1 MSGGPSYLE
10 GLNAEQRAAVEA
22 PDGPVLV
29 IAAAGTGK
37 TRTLTHR
44 VAALVHRGVPPSG
57 LLLLTF
63 TNRAS
68 REMLDRAK
76 ALAGPTVSGIW
87 GGTFHHLCNRL
98 LRRHAPKIG
107 LDRDYT
113 ILDSDDASKLM
124 KVCLAQ
130 LPFAKDKAHPKP
142 DIVLHLHSLARN
154 ALKPLPDVVHNHFHG
169 EDVHQEPIGLQCR
182 AYEERKI
189 AQRALDFDDLLVQGV
204 RLLEDCP
211 DLRERYQMQ
220 FEHILVDEYQDT
232 NPLQARLVDLLAAGR
247 RNLLVVG
254 DDFQSIYAWRG
265 ADFRHFLTFPQRY
278 PGTREFRLETNYRSV
293 PGVLEVANACIR
305 GNPHQFQKTLR
316 AVRPAGA
323 APVWADLR
331 DGQQQAAYVIE
342 QIHLL
347 RRAGIPAN
355 EIAVLYRAH
364 FHAMELELQLARENQ
379 PYHITSG
386 VRFFEQAHIKD
397 ALSLLRLL
405 QNPSDELA
413 FRRLA
418 GLLPRVGER
427 TADRI
432 HRQLGGRVPLHTAEQ
447 RAAVAS
453 ALPAGAREAWT
464 AIGRAFEP
472 DRGDAGSAGPAPAS
486 VIQMFVEAFYR
497 EYAENSFDEFDSRL
511 EDLEA
516 LADYA
521 SRYTTAADLLSEVAL
536 LTNMDGADGPDAAM
550 SENQVQLSTVH
561 QAKGL
566 EWKAVLV
573 LWCVDQMFPSSRAMM
588 IEGGEEEERRLF
600 YVAVTRAC
608 DRLFL
613 CAPRYRRMRDG
624 GVMGYAPSRFLR
636 EIPQHLLDHVTPSV
650 W

>member
-1 MSGGPSYLE
+1 MSGAFTHLE
-10 GLNAEQRAAVEA
+10 GLNDEQRAAVGA

-44 VAALVHRGVPPSG
+44 VAALVHRGVPPAG

-63 TNRAS
+63 TNRAA
-68 REMLDRAK
+68 REMLDRARV
-76 ALAGPTVSGIW
+76 LAGPSVSGIW

-107 LDRDYT
+107 LENDYT

-124 KVCLAQ
+124 KTCLAE

-154 ALKPLPDVVHNHFHG
+154 SLKPLPEVVRGHFHG
-169 EDVHQEPIGLQCR
+169 EDIHQEPVGLQCR
-182 AYEERKI
+182 AYEQRKL

-204 RLLEDCP
+204 RLLETCP
-211 DLRERYQMQ
+211 ELLTRYQTQ
-220 FEHILVDEYQDT
+220 FEQILVDEYQDA

-331 DGQQQAAYVIE
+331 DGRQQAAYVIE

-347 RRAGIPAN
+347 RRDGIPPN

-386 VRFFEQAHIKD
+386 VRFFEQAHVKD

-405 QNPSDELA
+405 HNPFDELA
-413 FRRLA
+413 FSRLM

-427 TADRI
+427 TAARI
-432 HRQLGGRVPLHTAEQ
+432 LGRLGGRAPLRTVGQ
-447 RAAVAS
+447 RAAVAE
-453 ALPAGAREAWT
+453 ALPAAAREAWT

-472 DRGDAGSAGPAPAS
+472 DRDDPGPGGPAPAS
-486 VIQMFVEAFYR
+486 VVQMFVEAFYR
-497 EYAENSFDEFDSRL
+497 EYAENNFDEFDSRL

-521 SRYTTAADLLSEVAL
+521 ARYATAADLLSEVAL

-566 EWKAVLV
+566 EWKAVIV
-573 LWCVDQMFPSSRAMM
+573 LWCVDQLFPSARAMAV
-588 IEGGEEEERRLF
+588 EGGEEEERRLF

-608 DRLFL
+608 DRLML
-613 CAPRYRRMRDG
+613 CTPRFRRMRDG

-636 EIPQHLLDHVTPSV
+636 EIPPQLLDHVTPSV